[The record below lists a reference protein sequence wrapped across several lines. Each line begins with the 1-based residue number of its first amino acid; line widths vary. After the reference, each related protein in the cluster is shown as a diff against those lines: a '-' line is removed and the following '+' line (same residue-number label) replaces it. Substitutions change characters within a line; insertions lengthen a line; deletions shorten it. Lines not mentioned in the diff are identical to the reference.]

1 MINTERLCPG
11 CMNDNGGEKICPI
24 CGCDSD
30 SRNPDICLPVGFTLD
45 NRYTVGQAKK
55 RDGEG
60 ITYIGRDLSGNITVS
75 IREYF
80 PAGFAERNPD
90 KTVAIVGGGEYIFNE
105 GLMEFMDINR
115 KISASELPALIPML
129 GVFEENGT
137 VYAVSQS
144 FATITMAEFLQ
155 RNGGTLKWEQARPLF
170 LPLIDTV
177 KGMNDMGIIH
187 GGIST
192 DTVLVGRDGKLRIS
206 GYAVK
211 RLRVADGGFK
221 PELFPGFA
229 AAEQYDSER
238 LHTDTYTDVYGLC
251 AVLFNVLIG
260 AVPPEAA
267 ERLKN
272 DSMTIPAKFAE
283 ELPRHVLQALA
294 NGLQVLPKN
303 RTQNI
308 ESFKDELVYAETAE
322 PQKKSAETAKR
333 TAKGNAKPQKK
344 GGTAKYVIIS
354 AACTAAVFIGIVA
367 ILVFTVFKQDI
378 FGNKNASDSS
388 GSVSTAAP
396 SVDSIGTIDSG
407 AAESTVLFSV
417 PSLTGKYFAELDD
430 NEDYEKFTFVIK
442 GKEFNDKYA
451 KGQICAQSLAEGSQ
465 VARDTKIEVTISL
478 GPKEVKIA
486 NVVGLEEINAK
497 LELLKQGFL
506 YDNIEVLEKYDEDK
520 KPGAVLEQDPKYG
533 TQISPDSAVTIY
545 INSYKGEDSSDN
557 SGTDFN

>member
-1 MINTERLCPG
+1 MYKR
-11 CMNDNGGEKICPI
+11 
-24 CGCDSD
+24 
-30 SRNPDICLPVGFTLD
+30 
-45 NRYTVGQAKK
+45 QA
-55 RDGEG
+55 DD
-60 ITYIGRDLSGNITVS
+60 TAVS

-115 KISASELPALIPML
+115 KISSSELPALIPVFS
-129 GVFEENGT
+129 VFEENGT

-144 FATITMAEFLQ
+144 FAAITMAEFLQ

-170 LPLIDTV
+170 LPLIDTL
-177 KGMNDMGIIH
+177 KGMNDIGVIH
-187 GGIST
+187 GGISC

-206 GYAVK
+206 GYSVK
-211 RLRVADGGFK
+211 RLRAADGGLK
-221 PELFPGFA
+221 AELFPGFA
-229 AAEQYDSER
+229 AVEQYNSEK
-238 LHTDTYTDVYGLC
+238 LQTGAYTDVYGLC

-260 AVPPEAA
+260 TVPPEAP

-283 ELPRHVLQALA
+283 ELPLSLIHI
-294 NGLQVLPKN
+294 G
-303 RTQNI
+303 
-308 ESFKDELVYAETAE
+308 E
-322 PQKKSAETAKR
+322 PQKKSAAPEKR
-333 TAKGNAKPQKK
+333 ASSAQRPQKK
-344 GGTAKYVIIS
+344 GSTAKYVILS

-367 ILVFTVFKQDI
+367 ILVFTVFKNDI
-378 FGNKNASDSS
+378 FGNKNASDQS

-407 AAESTVLFSV
+407 AAESAVLFSV
-417 PSLTGKYFAELDD
+417 PSLTGKYYAELAD

-451 KGQICAQSLAEGSQ
+451 KGQICAQSLAEGTQ

-506 YDNIEVLEKYDEDK
+506 YDNIEVLEKYDENK
-520 KPGAVLEQDPKYG
+520 KPGAVLEQEPKYG

-545 INSYKGEDSSDN
+545 VNSYKGDDSSD
-557 SGTDFN
+557 SLGTDFN

>member
-24 CGCDSD
+24 CGYDSA
-30 SRNPDICLPVGFTLD
+30 SRNPDVCLPVGFTLD
-45 NRYTVGQAKK
+45 NRYMVGQAKK
-55 RDGEG
+55 RNGEG
-60 ITYIGRDLSGNITVS
+60 ITYIGWDNADDTAVS

-90 KTVAIVGGGEYIFNE
+90 KTVSIISGGEYIFNE
-105 GLMEFMDINR
+105 GLMEFMEINR
-115 KISASELPALIPML
+115 EISSSELPALIPVL
-129 GVFEENGT
+129 SVFEENGT

-177 KGMNDMGIIH
+177 KGMNDIGIIH
-187 GGIST
+187 GGISCN
-192 DTVLVGRDGKLRIS
+192 TVLVGRDGKLRIS
-206 GYAVK
+206 GYSVK
-211 RLRVADGGFK
+211 RLRTADGGLE

-229 AAEQYDSER
+229 AVEQYNSER
-238 LHTDTYTDVYGLC
+238 LLPGTYTDVYGLC

-260 AVPPEAA
+260 TVPPEAP

-294 NGLQVLPKN
+294 NGLQVMPKN

-308 ESFKDELVYAETAE
+308 EDFKNELVYAETGE
-322 PQKKSAETAKR
+322 PQKKNAAPEKR
-333 TAKGNAKPQKK
+333 AAAVQKPQKK

-354 AACTAAVFIGIVA
+354 AACTAAVFMGIVT
-367 ILVFTVFKQDI
+367 ILVFTVFKKDI
-378 FGNKNASDSS
+378 FGNKNASDQS

-407 AAESTVLFSV
+407 AAESAVLFSV
-417 PSLTGKYFAELDD
+417 PSLTGKYYAELAD
-430 NEDYEKFTFVIK
+430 NEDYEKFSFVIK

-451 KGQICAQSLAEGSQ
+451 KGQICAQSLAEGTQ

-506 YDNIEVLEKYDEDK
+506 YDNIEVLEKYDENK
-520 KPGAVLEQDPKYG
+520 KPGAVLEQEPKYG

-545 INSYKGEDSSDN
+545 VNSYKGDDSSD
-557 SGTDFN
+557 SLGTDFN

>member
-1 MINTERLCPG
+1 MINTERLCPS

-24 CGCDSD
+24 CGYDSA
-30 SRNPDICLPVGFTLD
+30 SRNPDVCLPVGFTLD
-45 NRYTVGQAKK
+45 NRYMVGQAKK
-55 RDGEG
+55 RNGEG
-60 ITYIGRDLSGNITVS
+60 ITYIGWDTADDTAVS

-90 KTVAIVGGGEYIFNE
+90 KTVSIISGGEYIFNE
-105 GLMEFMDINR
+105 GLMEFMEINR
-115 KISASELPALIPML
+115 EISSSELPALIPVL
-129 GVFEENGT
+129 SVFEENGT

-177 KGMNDMGIIH
+177 KGMNDIGTIH
-187 GGIST
+187 GGISCN
-192 DTVLVGRDGKLRIS
+192 TVLVGRDGKLRIS
-206 GYAVK
+206 GYSVK
-211 RLRVADGGFK
+211 RLRTADGGLE

-229 AAEQYDSER
+229 AVEQYNSER
-238 LHTDTYTDVYGLC
+238 LLPGTYTDVYGLC

-260 AVPPEAA
+260 TVPPEAT

-294 NGLQVLPKN
+294 NGLQVMPKN

-308 ESFKDELVYAETAE
+308 EDFKNELVYAETGE
-322 PQKKSAETAKR
+322 
-333 TAKGNAKPQKK
+333 PQKK

-354 AACTAAVFIGIVA
+354 AVCTAAVFMGIVA
-367 ILVFTVFKQDI
+367 ILVFTVFKNDI
-378 FGNKNASDSS
+378 FGNKNASDQS

-407 AAESTVLFSV
+407 AAESAVLFSV
-417 PSLTGKYFAELDD
+417 PSLTGKYYAELAD
-430 NEDYEKFTFVIK
+430 NEDYEKFSFVIK

-451 KGQICAQSLAEGSQ
+451 KGQICAQSLAEGTQ

-506 YDNIEVLEKYDEDK
+506 YDNIEVLEKYDENK
-520 KPGAVLEQDPKYG
+520 KPGAVLEQEPKYG

-545 INSYKGEDSSDN
+545 VNSYKGDDSSD
-557 SGTDFN
+557 SLGTDFN